1 MTLGPTMA
9 EKTSMRRRKYN
20 LTRGTGALKR
30 GIAERDRDGVKSQLD
45 KLNVLFRLFEQ
56 THDLYDQTLAN
67 EDDIDTGTEYFCA
80 AERTYIEA
88 VSDAHKFISLID
100 MTKYNVG
107 TVGDNVETVCDN
119 VETVG
124 VNAEA
129 VGDNVETVGDNI
141 ETVGDNVGT
150 VGDNAENSW

>member
-1 MTLGPTMA
+1 MA
-9 EKTSMRRRKYN
+9 EKTFMRRRKYN

-56 THDLYDQTLAN
+56 THDLYDHTLAN
-67 EDDIDTGTEYFCA
+67 EDDIDTSTEYFCA

-88 VSDAHKFISLID
+88 VSDAHKFLSLID

-107 TVGDNVETVCDN
+107 TVGDNVETVGDN

-129 VGDNVETVGDNI
+129 VGDNV
-141 ETVGDNVGT
+141 
-150 VGDNAENSW
+150 